1 MKNISKLNWF
11 YILIIYMKQ
20 SEIYGYNFPLNWGN
34 GEELLDRIKSGIKR
48 EVEYE
53 IMVEEPFE
61 NDIEMLGKS
70 DNMSDH
76 KVWEYIIR

>member
-1 MKNISKLNWF
+1 
-11 YILIIYMKQ
+11 MKQ

-76 KVWEYIIR
+76 KVWEYIIRWIEDWVDEHIQIV